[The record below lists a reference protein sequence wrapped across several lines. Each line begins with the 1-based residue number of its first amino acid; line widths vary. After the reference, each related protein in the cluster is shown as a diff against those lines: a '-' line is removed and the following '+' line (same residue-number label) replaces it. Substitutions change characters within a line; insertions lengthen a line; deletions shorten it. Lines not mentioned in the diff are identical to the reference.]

1 MLFDCYVTSILQ
13 LSCKFTKQ
21 QEILKQSPDRIF
33 SNESSWKE
41 LFHLFDMHINP
52 FHDSSEEHQIT
63 ILY

>member
-1 MLFDCYVTSILQ
+1 
-13 LSCKFTKQ
+13 
-21 QEILKQSPDRIF
+21 LKQSPDRIF